1 MNKEYYIEIN
11 ASENITNFD
20 GIKVQGEFSVNNEET
35 CIQSTNENILKHIV
49 LVVTRSA
56 NYQTV
61 SPFSDIVVFKDDV
74 TINSNNVSGL
84 FNISIKDHVSFNGP
98 GDYYILCSLGTEL
111 SNTLKITI

>member
-1 MNKEYYIEIN
+1 MNNEFYIKIN
-11 ASENITNFD
+11 ASENIANFD
-20 GIKVQGEFSVNNEET
+20 DIKVQGEFSVNNEESS
-35 CIQSTNENILKHIV
+35 IQSTNEKILKHIV
-49 LVVTRSA
+49 LIVTRSA

-74 TINSNNVSGL
+74 TIISNNVSGI
-84 FNISIKDHVSFNGP
+84 FNINIKDHVSFNGA